1 MKPKVAW
8 ETGRTTLQVS
18 RTRPTLVAHM
28 ESPFH
33 FHVYVASGLC
43 WGMRDL
49 LRGVQAPEHVGSVV
63 GGTWV

>member
-33 FHVYVASGLC
+33 FQ
-43 WGMRDL
+43 
-49 LRGVQAPEHVGSVV
+49 VQL
-63 GGTWV
+63 